1 MAVFNQ
7 DNAAFQV
14 LTSLGQDALVLL
26 GFRGEETLSGSFEF
40 VLELGALHGTRINS
54 NALVGQTSTLTLR
67 EKGETQRTIHG
78 LICEFTDLGPGRQF
92 DLYRMVLRPRLWQLG
107 LVRRSRVFQ
116 NLNALQILQAVSQ
129 PVGGCDA
136 RWVSPQPDNRV
147 YCAQYRETDL
157 EFFRRICT
165 EEGFQWYWQHSE
177 NDHLLTVS
185 GGASQPESGVCLFDR
200 DEGGS
205 ADKACIRQW
214 EVTQAMVNNQASVLD
229 SHFELFNQP
238 LGSTKQGVE
247 SVAAGEAIFQTI
259 HPPVPAS
266 QENAQS
272 PVRYFDSVSA
282 DGTVAPENLGP
293 VYDAVEA
300 RARLLAQAA
309 TGRCVVARG
318 SGTVMNLVPGYAFTL
333 QGRQPYDGQWR
344 TLSVRHEGRQEGL
357 FWQGEN
363 PKVSYRCDFE
373 AAPLPLPQRPWPPI
387 PRPLAASVET
397 AIVVGPPG
405 QEANLDCFGRVQVR
419 FWWQPA
425 GDETQPSCWIRVAQF
440 WAGQSYGAF
449 FWPRCGHEVVVAHEH
464 GDPDR
469 PIIVGSV
476 YNSVNT
482 VPYTMPAN
490 TYLAGLKTKI
500 QGGDPAENCHK
511 LTLSDNPGRQI
522 VTIHSE
528 NMLVTTQ
535 ENRQIGRRPR
545 LDTTIL

>member
-7 DNAAFQV
+7 DNAAFTV
-14 LTSLGQDALVLL
+14 LTPLGQDALVLL
-26 GFRGEETLSGSFEF
+26 AFRGEETLSGSFEF
-40 VLELGALHGTRINS
+40 VLELGALHGTKVDS
-54 NALVGQTSTLTLR
+54 NALVGQVATLTLR
-67 EKGETQRTIHG
+67 DQGETRRTIHG
-78 LICEFTDLGPGRQF
+78 LVCEFTDLGPGRQL

-116 NLNALQILQAVSQ
+116 NQTALQILQSVCQ
-129 PVGGCDA
+129 PVGGCDQS
-136 RWVSPQPDNRV
+136 WVSPQPNERV

-157 EFFRRICT
+157 DFFTRICT
-165 EEGFQWYWQHSE
+165 EEGLQWFWQHSE

-185 GGASQPESGVCLFDR
+185 SGTSQPDSGVCLFDR

-205 ADKACIRQW
+205 ADRACIRQW
-214 EVTQAMVNNQASVLD
+214 EVSQAIVNNRVSLLD
-229 SHFELFNQP
+229 SHFELYNQP
-238 LGSTKQGVE
+238 LSSSRQGLE
-247 SVAAGEAIFQTI
+247 SVSAGEAAYRTI
-259 HPPVPAS
+259 SGAIPAS

-272 PVRYFDSVSA
+272 PARYFDSVSA
-282 DGTVAPENLGP
+282 SGSVSPQNLEP
-293 VYDAVEA
+293 IYDAVEN

-318 SGTVMNLVPGYAFTL
+318 RGTVMHLVPGHAFTL
-333 QGRQPYDGQWR
+333 QGRQPYDGPWR

-357 FWQGEN
+357 FWQGET
-363 PKVSYRCDFE
+363 PKVSYRCEFE
-373 AAPLPLPQRPWPPI
+373 AAPLSVPQRPWPPV
-387 PRPLAASVET
+387 PRPVAASVET

-482 VPYTMPAN
+482 VPYSMPGN
-490 TYLAGLKTKI
+490 TYIAGLRTKT
-500 QGGDPAENCHK
+500 QGGDAAENCHK
-511 LTLSDNPGRQI
+511 FTLSDVPGSEIINLHAESMLITNQEKRQFSLRSTSSTNI
-522 VTIHSE
+522 
-528 NMLVTTQ
+528 N
-535 ENRQIGRRPR
+535 
-545 LDTTIL
+545 